1 MRAFDVAVIG
11 GGPAGLA
18 GALALCRARKSVVLF
33 DCWPPRNAAASEV
46 RGFVTQDGTPPAE
59 MRRLAH
65 EDLAAYDAFELRDEV
80 RVENI
85 TRDGARFVV
94 EAGEHSI
101 QARRVL
107 LCVGIVDVL
116 PDLPGYRKLWG
127 TSLFQCPYCHAWEVR
142 DRTFGYLAPDEH
154 CADWSLILRSW
165 TSDLIVF
172 TGGRFAV
179 SPELRA
185 EFAQARIQI
194 DEREIVGL
202 RCAGD
207 ELAAVQLV
215 DGTEVPRQVLFVRP
229 PQRQTPLVAG
239 LGLALA
245 ARDLVKLDDRH
256 QTSIAGIYAAG
267 DLATH
272 EHGALAAA
280 ASGASAAHA
289 LDEDLTRE
297 LLVEGVI

>member
-1 MRAFDVAVIG
+1 MKAFDVAVIG
-11 GGPAGLA
+11 GGPAGLS

-33 DCWPPRNAAASEV
+33 DCWPPRNATASEV

-59 MRRLAH
+59 MRRLAQ
-65 EDLAAYDAFELRDEV
+65 EELAAYDAFELRDDV
-80 RVENI
+80 RIEDI
-85 TRDGARFVV
+85 RREDGRFVV

-116 PDLPGYRKLWG
+116 PDLPGYRRLWG
-127 TSLFQCPYCHAWEVR
+127 TSVFQCPYCHAWEVR

-165 TSDLIVF
+165 TSDRIVF
-172 TGGRFAV
+172 TGGRFPV

-185 EFAQARIQI
+185 ELEQARIRI
-194 DEREIVGL
+194 DEREVTGL
-202 RCAGD
+202 TCAD
-207 ELAAVQLV
+207 DKLAAVQLA
-215 DGTEVPRQVLFVRP
+215 DGSEVTRQVLFVRP
-229 PQRQTPLVAG
+229 PQRQTPLVEK

-245 ARDLVKLDDRH
+245 ARDLVKIDDRH
-256 QTSIAGIYAAG
+256 QTSVAGIYAAG
-267 DLATH
+267 DLVCH
-272 EHGALAAA
+272 EHGALTAAA
-280 ASGASAAHA
+280 NGASAAHS

-297 LLVEGVI
+297 LLAAGVI